1 MILCSYSDGFVMEQ
15 DACAMCGSF
24 EPDQEG
30 RLISCPQCEQV
41 YFFFLVNNKEIVSS
55 LALFLIQ
62 CHHPFCA
69 NVRLTKVIY
78 KKDDVASISNS
89 LTNSILCDVLLTMC
103 NFFFYDSTVR
113 RLGRASRLSPF
124 VVVRH
129 LVQHVLHGIHS
140 TTPPPQGNCTF
151 SFSVDFFPR
160 RTR

>member
-1 MILCSYSDGFVMEQ
+1 MCSAPLEPAVTRATLRLLGRSNERLCLENKLILCSYSDGFVMEQ
-15 DACAMCGSF
+15 DACTMCGSF

-41 YFFFLVNNKEIVSS
+41 YFFFLVNNMEIVSS

-103 NFFFYDSTVR
+103 NFFFTTARSEDW
-113 RLGRASRLSPF
+113 GE
-124 VVVRH
+124 RH
-129 LVQHVLHGIHS
+129 
-140 TTPPPQGNCTF
+140 
-151 SFSVDFFPR
+151 D
-160 RTR
+160 